1 LYGDLSI
8 FTGNAHPMLARA
20 VCHYLEVEPGQAEV
34 FEFTNENIF
43 VKINESVREKDV
55 FVIQPTCSPVNKS
68 IMELLIM
75 LDALRRASAG
85 RVTAVI
91 PYFAYGRTD
100 KKDQPRV
107 PITARLLA
115 DMIEAAGAHRVL
127 TVDLHAGQVQGF
139 FNIPVDELTAVGLLV
154 DQLRRLMLEDVVVVS
169 SDIGF
174 AKRARNFAELLDAPL
189 AIIEK
194 RRVGNDSTSESITLI
209 GDVRG
214 KTALIVDD
222 EIDTA
227 SSLIGAVD
235 VLERQG
241 ARAVLSSCT
250 HALLSGPAVDRLR
263 NSAVRRVVTTDTVR
277 LDPKK
282 WLDKLDV
289 VSVAPML
296 GEAISRIHSGT
307 SVGEMFR
314 TPATQL
320 KFVSI

>member
-1 LYGDLSI
+1 
-8 FTGNAHPMLARA
+8 
-20 VCHYLEVEPGQAEV
+20 
-34 FEFTNENIF
+34 
-43 VKINESVREKDV
+43 
-55 FVIQPTCSPVNKS
+55 
-68 IMELLIM
+68 M

-85 RVTAVI
+85 RITAVI

-127 TVDLHAGQVQGF
+127 TMDLHAGQVQGF
-139 FNIPVDELTAVGLLV
+139 FNIPVDELTAVGLLCERIQ
-154 DQLRRLMLEDVVVVS
+154 QLEIDDLVVVS

-194 RRVGNDSTSESITLI
+194 RRVGNDGTSESVTLI

-222 EIDTA
+222 EVDRA
-227 SSLIGAVD
+227 SSLVGAVE
-235 VLERQG
+235 VLQRQG
-241 ARAVLSSCT
+241 ARGIFAACVHAV
-250 HALLSGPAVDRLR
+250 LSGPAVERLR
-263 NSAVRRVVTTDTVR
+263 RCDVRQLVTTDTIR
-277 LDPKK
+277 LDPPK
-282 WLDKLDV
+282 WLDKLNT
-289 VSVAPML
+289 VSVAPLL
-296 GEAISRIHSGT
+296 GEAISRIHAGT
-307 SVGEMFR
+307 SVGQMFR

-320 KFVSI
+320 KFISI

>member
-8 FTGNAHPMLARA
+8 FTGNAHPALAKA
-20 VCHYLEVEPGQAEV
+20 VCHYLEVEQGQAEV
-34 FEFTNENIF
+34 FEFSNENIF

-85 RVTAVI
+85 RITAVI

-115 DMIEAAGAHRVL
+115 DMIQAAGADRVL
-127 TVDLHAGQVQGF
+127 TMDLHAGQVQGF
-139 FNIPVDELTAVGLLV
+139 FNIPVDELTAVGLLCE
-154 DQLRRLMLEDVVVVS
+154 QLRRMDLDDVVVVS

-194 RRVGNDSTSESITLI
+194 RRTGNDGHSESLTLI
-209 GDVRG
+209 GEVDGR
-214 KTALIVDD
+214 TALLVDD
-222 EIDTA
+222 EIDRA
-227 SSLIGAVD
+227 SSLVSGVQVLLQHGVRDIVACCVHAV
-235 VLERQG
+235 
-241 ARAVLSSCT
+241 
-250 HALLSGPAVDRLR
+250 LSGPAVERLR
-263 NSAVRRVVTTDTVR
+263 GAPIRRLLTTDTIR
-277 LDPKK
+277 LDPPK
-282 WLDKLDV
+282 WLDKIEA
-289 VSVAPML
+289 VSVAPLL
-296 GEAISRIHSGT
+296 GEAISRIHAGT

-320 KFVSI
+320 RFVSI